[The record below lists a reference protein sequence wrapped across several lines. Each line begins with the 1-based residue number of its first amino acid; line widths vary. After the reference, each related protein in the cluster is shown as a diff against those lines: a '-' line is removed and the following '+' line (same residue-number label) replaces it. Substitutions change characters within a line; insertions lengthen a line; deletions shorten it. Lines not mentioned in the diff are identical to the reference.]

1 MNLACRVRTPSASH
15 VRVRAYAYVRTR
27 ASQRTRTFD
36 RHRHHYELIAMGGCM
51 GKPMVPRVSYLHG
64 KTHGMGKPMD
74 VVMGK
79 PMGPKSTIFN
89 DGGRRR

>member
-1 MNLACRVRTPSASH
+1 
-15 VRVRAYAYVRTR
+15 
-27 ASQRTRTFD
+27 
-36 RHRHHYELIAMGGCM
+36 M

-64 KTHGMGKPMD
+64 KTHAMGKPMD